1 MDTDSHT
8 ELGWLWLSVFCS
20 VHGESVLE
28 YITEVKAAKEIPWQ
42 MGGWNWFCQRD
53 FSQANERQRHL
64 KEKPVSEFAWGGGV
78 HSNQLKKY

>member
-28 YITEVKAAKEIPWQ
+28 YITEVKAAEEIPWQ
-42 MGGWNWFCQRD
+42 MGG
-53 FSQANERQRHL
+53 
-64 KEKPVSEFAWGGGV
+64 
-78 HSNQLKKY
+78 

>member
-28 YITEVKAAKEIPWQ
+28 YITELSASDAIPDRWMVKT
-42 MGGWNWFCQRD
+42 GF
-53 FSQANERQRHL
+53 RQRQFRQTNEHQRYL
-64 KEKPVSEFAWGGGV
+64 NKKLNSEFHGEV
-78 HSNQLKKY
+78 EFIQTS

>member
-8 ELGWLWLSVFCS
+8 ELGCLWLSVFCY

-42 MGGWNWFCQRD
+42 MGG
-53 FSQANERQRHL
+53 
-64 KEKPVSEFAWGGGV
+64 
-78 HSNQLKKY
+78 